1 MFKNNRFNFLSL
13 AMPSLFAA
21 LMLTACASDKT
32 PGETIAETQSYP
44 VTQPLVMDTT
54 YQKEYVADI
63 QSPQHVELRARIQ
76 GFLEK
81 VHVDEGQAVRE
92 GQVLFTIS
100 NQALREELKK
110 ANALLNS
117 AIAEAK
123 VAEVEVQNTRI
134 LVEKNVVSK
143 SELAMSE
150 AKLEAL
156 RAKIEEAKSDV
167 SAAQLNISFAQVKAP
182 FSGIINRI
190 PNKQGSLI
198 EEGTLLT
205 ALSSNHDVF
214 AYFNVSEKEYLELEK
229 QKNTD
234 WKKSASLMLV
244 NGQLHPH
251 KGRVETA
258 ETVIDKATGSI
269 AFRARFLNPGHFLKH
284 GSSGKVLIENELKNA
299 IVIPQKSTFEVQDK
313 LYVYVLGE
321 GNKVEMRAIV
331 PKLRLS
337 HLYVIESGLSVND
350 KFIYE
355 GIQTVKQGDMVTPEF
370 KPMGEFMSML
380 AMR

>member
-1 MFKNNRFNFLSL
+1 MFTNNRFNFLSL

-21 LMLTACASDKT
+21 LMLTACATDKT
-32 PGETIAETQSYP
+32 PGETVAENQSYP
-44 VTQPLVMDTT
+44 VTQPLIMDTT

-81 VHVDEGQAVRE
+81 VHVDEGQPVRE

-100 NQALREELKK
+100 SQALREELRK

-117 AIAEAK
+117 ANAEAK

-198 EEGTLLT
+198 EEGMLLT
-205 ALSSNHDVF
+205 TLSSNHDVF
-214 AYFNVSEKEYLELEK
+214 AYFNVSEKEYLELEQ

-234 WKKSASLMLV
+234 WKKSATLQLV

-251 KGRVETA
+251 KGKVETA

-299 IVIPQKSTFEVQDK
+299 LVIPQKSTFEVQDK

-355 GIQTVKQGDMVTPEF
+355 GIQTVKQGDVVTPDF
-370 KPMGEFMSML
+370 KPLGNL
-380 AMR
+380 CQC

>member
-1 MFKNNRFNFLSL
+1 
-13 AMPSLFAA
+13 MPSLFAA
-21 LMLTACASDKT
+21 LLFTACATDKT
-32 PGETIAETQSYP
+32 PGETVAETQSYP

-63 QSPQHVELRARIQ
+63 QSPQHVELRARLQ

-81 VHVDEGQAVRE
+81 VHVDEGQPVRE

-100 NQALREELKK
+100 SQALREELRK

-117 AIAEAK
+117 AEAEAK
-123 VAEVEVQNTRI
+123 VAEVEVSNTRI

-150 AKLEAL
+150 AKLDAL

-198 EEGTLLT
+198 EEGMLLT
-205 ALSSNHDVF
+205 TLSSNHDVF
-214 AYFNVSEKEYLELEK
+214 AYFNVSEKEYLELE
-229 QKNTD
+229 QQQNTD
-234 WKKSASLMLV
+234 WKKSASLQLV

-269 AFRARFLNPGHFLKH
+269 AFRARFLNPGHVLKH
-284 GSSGKVLIENELKNA
+284 GASGKVLIENELKNA
-299 IVIPQKSTFEVQDK
+299 LVIPQKSTFEVQDK

-321 GNKVEMRAIV
+321 GNKVEMRPIV

-355 GIQTVKQGDMVTPEF
+355 GIQTVRQGEVVMPEF
-370 KPMGEFMSML
+370 KDLEELMLLL

>member
-1 MFKNNRFNFLSL
+1 
-13 AMPSLFAA
+13 MPSLFAV
-21 LMLTACASDKT
+21 LLLTACASDKT
-32 PGETIAETQSYP
+32 PGETVAETQSYP

-63 QSPQHVELRARIQ
+63 QSPQHVELRARLQ

-100 NQALREELKK
+100 SQAFREELRK

-117 AIAEAK
+117 AEAEAK
-123 VAEVEVQNTRI
+123 VAEVAVQNTRI

-167 SAAQLNISFAQVKAP
+167 SAAQLNLSFAKVKAP

-198 EEGTLLT
+198 EEGMLLT
-205 ALSSNHDVF
+205 TLSSNHNVF
-214 AYFNVSEKEYLELEK
+214 AYFNVSEKEYLELEQ

-244 NGQLHPH
+244 NGQLHPY

-258 ETVIDKATGSI
+258 ETVINKATGSI

-299 IVIPQKSTFEVQDK
+299 LVIPQKSTFEVQDK
-313 LYVYVLGE
+313 LYVYVVGE
-321 GNKVEMRAIV
+321 GNKVEMRPIV

-355 GIQTVKQGDMVTPEF
+355 GIQTVQQGDVIVPEF
-370 KPMGEFMSML
+370 KPLGEFMSML